1 MKVKGFG
8 ARGISPFPNSH
19 NGADWA
25 GGSLGPNSDF
35 SSKVMMDQREVLPKE
50 LRGKLSSRIKPRWSW
65 DVVGTGHLVFT
76 VIRIGDPR

>member
-1 MKVKGFG
+1 MNVKGFG
-8 ARGISPFPNSH
+8 ASGISRFPNSH

-35 SSKVMMDQREVLPKE
+35 GSKVMMDQRKVLPKE
-50 LRGKLSSRIKPRWSW
+50 PRGKLSSRIKPRWSW

-76 VIRIGDPR
+76 VIRISDSR